1 MATADVRS
9 NGAFFERSPFI
20 GFVPWIIYWVVADG
34 PSTWM
39 FGAICAVLATLIMG
53 VSAGFGELRLLDIV
67 TVVFF
72 AGVTVVGMVIG
83 SADRDWMDS
92 YATALSS
99 GVLAV
104 MALGSLAFEPF
115 TAQYAPAS
123 ALREEWERTAFRRT
137 NQVLTLMWA
146 LVFALIAVLGYVAVA
161 SPSTVHWT
169 KAVIPV
175 VVIVGAVAMTQIYPQ
190 KARDAARPDVG

>member
-1 MATADVRS
+1 VDEW
-9 NGAFFERSPFI
+9 FERSPFI

-39 FGAICAVLATLIMG
+39 FGAICAVVSTLLMG
-53 VSAGFGELRLLDIV
+53 VSAGFAGLRLLDIV

-72 AGVTVVGMVIG
+72 AGVTVLGLIIG
-83 SADRDWMDS
+83 AEDRDWMDT
-92 YATALSS
+92 YATTLSS
-99 GVLAV
+99 GVLAA

-115 TAQYAPAS
+115 TAQYAPPS
-123 ALREEWERTAFRRT
+123 APREGWEEAAFRRT

-146 LVFALIAVLGYVAVA
+146 LVFALIAVLGWVAA
-161 SPSTVHWT
+161 TSPSTVAWT

-175 VVIVGAVAMTQIYPQ
+175 VVIVGAVGMTQTYPR
-190 KARDAARPDVG
+190 KAREKARQHTT

>member
-1 MATADVRS
+1 MEEW
-9 NGAFFERSPFI
+9 FERSPFI

-39 FGAICAVLATLIMG
+39 FGAICAVIATLIMG
-53 VSAGFGELRLLDIV
+53 VSAGFGGLRMLDIV

-72 AGVTVVGMVIG
+72 AGVTIAGMVVGA
-83 SADRDWMDS
+83 ADRDWMDN

-104 MALGSLAFEPF
+104 MALVSLAFEPF
-115 TAQYAPAS
+115 TAQYAPQS
-123 ALREEWERTAFRRT
+123 APRQEWEEAAFRRT

-175 VVIVGAVAMTQIYPQ
+175 VVIVGAFGMTQIYPQ
-190 KARDAARPDVG
+190 KARENARPDAV